1 MDTNGHKWTQVHK
14 RTQMDTSGHRFRSTT
29 SNATATLL
37 NNDLSRSPLTPDADP
52 KSQWKQKV
60 VLSQPNMVE
69 KGNLEETSVITE

>member
-1 MDTNGHKWTQVHK
+1 MSRTQADTSGHKWTQA
-14 RTQMDTSGHRFRSTT
+14 DTSGHQFRSTT
-29 SNATATLL
+29 TTATGTLL